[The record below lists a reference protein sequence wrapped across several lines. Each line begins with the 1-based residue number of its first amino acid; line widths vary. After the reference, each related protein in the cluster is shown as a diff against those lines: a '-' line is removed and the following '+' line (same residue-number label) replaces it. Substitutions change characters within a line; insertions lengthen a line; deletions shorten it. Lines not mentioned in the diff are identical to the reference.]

1 MNQHEDQLS
10 EAFQAHE
17 NLSPDPAA
25 VYARVQELS
34 KGYIWRRRGVQVAG
48 GAVLGAGLIAGSFAI
63 PGVLHQSGPN
73 TVNVSSAGV
82 PAAAAPA
89 LATKPKPTTP
99 SPSPTLTEQE
109 KDWAAYFAAGYTYDD
124 AVRLAKL
131 WHKKDIGLVKAEAG
145 HKLRAHQALPFP
157 PDPKN
162 VEQAKLAAEMDAF
175 WAAGYDYDDAVKLGK
190 LWHISDLSKVKAEA
204 GKKLLAGQ
212 TLPFKPTP
220 NDTPTSPDDAPVAA
234 FFKAG
239 YDYDDA
245 VQLAKLWKLADPYSA
260 KVAAGEKL
268 LAGQTLPIK
277 PTPGDN
283 GPTESPDSL
292 ALDAYFKAGY
302 DWNDAVKLAKLWKL
316 ADPSDAKVAAGK
328 KLIAGETLPIK
339 P

>member
-34 KGYIWRRRGVQVAG
+34 KGYVWRRRGVQVAG
-48 GAVLGAGLIAGSFAI
+48 GAVLGAGLIAGSFAV
-63 PGVLHQSGPN
+63 PGLLHQSGSG

-82 PAAAAPA
+82 PAAAAPV
-89 LATKPKPTTP
+89 LATKPTPAPT
-99 SPSPTLTEQE
+99 PTLTEQE
-109 KDWAAYFAAGYTYDD
+109 KDWAAYFGAGYTYDD

-145 HKLRAHQALPFP
+145 HKLRAHQALPFA

-162 VEQAKLAAEMDAF
+162 VAAAKLAAQMDAF

-212 TLPFKPTP
+212 TLPIKATP
-220 NDTPTSPDDAPVAA
+220 GDNNPAPDQAPVDA

-239 YDYDDA
+239 YDYNDA
-245 VQLAKLWKLADPYSA
+245 VQLAKLWKLANPYAA

-268 LAGQTLPIK
+268 LAGQTLPIQ

-283 GPTESPDSL
+283 GPTASPESA

-302 DWNDAVKLAKLWKL
+302 DWDDAVQLAKLWKL

-328 KLIAGETLPIK
+328 KLIAGQTLPIK

>member
-17 NLSPDPAA
+17 NLSPDAAA

-34 KGYIWRRRGVQVAG
+34 KGYVWRRRGVQVAG
-48 GAVLGAGLIAGSFAI
+48 GVVIGAGLIAGSFAV
-63 PGVLHQSGPN
+63 PGMLHQSGQN
-73 TVNVSSAGV
+73 ASVSAGI
-82 PAAAAPA
+82 PAAAPA
-89 LATKPKPTTP
+89 LAAAPKPKPTATVAP
-99 SPSPTLTEQE
+99 LTEQE

-190 LWHISDLSKVKAEA
+190 LWHISDLGKVKAEA

-239 YDYDDA
+239 YDYNDA
-245 VQLAKLWKLADPYSA
+245 VQLAKLWKLADPYTA

-328 KLIAGETLPIK
+328 KLIAGQTLPIK

>member
-1 MNQHEDQLS
+1 VNQHEEQLS

-25 VYARVQELS
+25 VYARIQELS
-34 KGYIWRRRGVQVAG
+34 KGYVWRRRGVQVAG
-48 GAVLGAGLIAGSFAI
+48 GAVLGAGLIAGSFAV
-63 PGVLHQSGPN
+63 PGLLHQSGPD
-73 TVNVSSAGV
+73 TVNVSAGI
-82 PAAAAPA
+82 PAAAAPSPA
-89 LATKPKPTTP
+89 AKQKPTP
-99 SPSPTLTEQE
+99 SASPKLTEQE
-109 KDWAAYFAAGYTYDD
+109 KQWAAYFAAGYTYDD

-131 WHKKDIGLVKAEAG
+131 WHQKDIGAVKAEAG
-145 HKLRAHQALPFP
+145 KKLLAHQPLPFKPDPQNVAEAKLRAQL
-157 PDPKN
+157 
-162 VEQAKLAAEMDAF
+162 DAF
-175 WAAGYDYDDAVKLGK
+175 WNAGYDYDDAVKLAK
-190 LWHISDLSKVKAEA
+190 LWHQKDIHAVKVEA

-212 TLPFKPTP
+212 TLPIKPTP
-220 NDTPTSPDDAPVAA
+220 DDNSPSADEAPVGA

-245 VQLAKLWKLADPYSA
+245 VQLAKLWKLADPYAA

-277 PTPGDN
+277 PTPDDS
-283 GPTESPDSL
+283 GPTASPDSA
-292 ALDAYFKAGY
+292 ALDAYFAAGY
-302 DWNDAVKLAKLWKL
+302 DWNAAVKLAKLWKL

>member
-1 MNQHEDQLS
+1 VNEHENELS

-34 KGYIWRRRGVQVAG
+34 KGYVWRRRGVQVAG
-48 GAVLGAGLIAGSFAI
+48 GAVLGAGLIAGSFAV
-63 PGVLHQSGPN
+63 PGMLHQSGQN
-73 TVNVSSAGV
+73 TVSVSAGI
-82 PAAAAPA
+82 PAAAPA
-89 LATKPKPTTP
+89 LATKPKPK
-99 SPSPTLTEQE
+99 PTVAPLTEQE

-124 AVRLAKL
+124 AVKLAKL

-145 HKLRAHQALPFP
+145 HKLRAHQALPFK

-162 VEQAKLAAEMDAF
+162 VAQAKLDAEFEAF
-175 WAAGYDYDDAVKLGK
+175 WAAGYDYDDAIKLGK

-212 TLPFKPTP
+212 TLPIKATP
-220 NDTPTSPDDAPVAA
+220 NENPTSPDAAPIAA

-239 YDYDDA
+239 YDYNDA
-245 VQLAKLWKLADPYSA
+245 LKLAALWKLADPYTA
-260 KVAAGEKL
+260 KVAAGDKL
-268 LAGQTLPIK
+268 LGGQTLPIQ

-292 ALDAYFKAGY
+292 ALDAFFKAGY

>member
-1 MNQHEDQLS
+1 VNQHEDQLS

-34 KGYIWRRRGVQVAG
+34 KGYVWRRRGVQAAG
-48 GAVLGAGLIAGSFAI
+48 GAVLGAGLIAGSFAV
-63 PGVLHQSGPN
+63 PNLLHESGRS
-73 TVNVSSAGV
+73 TVNVSAGV

-89 LATKPKPTTP
+89 PAATKPRPTP
-99 SPSPTLTEQE
+99 SASPTLTEQE
-109 KDWAAYFAAGYTYDD
+109 KDWQAYFAAGYTYDD

-131 WHKKDIGLVKAEAG
+131 WHKKNIGAVKAEAG
-145 HKLRAHQALPFP
+145 HKLRAHQPLPFK

-162 VEQAKLAAEMDAF
+162 VAQAKLAAQMEAF
-175 WAAGYDYDDAVKLGK
+175 WNAGYGYEDAVKLAK
-190 LWHISDLSKVKAEA
+190 LWKISDVSQAKAEA

-220 NDTPTSPDDAPVAA
+220 VDENSQPDAKQLQA
-234 FFKAG
+234 FFGAG

-245 VQLAKLWKLADPYSA
+245 VKLAGLWKLADPYAA
-260 KVAAGEKL
+260 KIAGGDKL
-268 LAGQTLPIK
+268 LAGETLPIK
-277 PTPGDN
+277 ATPDDN
-283 GPTESPDSL
+283 GGVDTSPSAI
-292 ALDAYFKAGY
+292 ALNAYFNAGY

-328 KLIAGETLPIK
+328 KLLAGETLPIK